1 MDNPPR
7 ELRNDIQKH
16 IQEKHTNDN
25 IDHGDILQPSGVR
38 GVIRPGRIMDWVISN
53 NRWHFLCHLNLFV
66 YPLLFII
73 KKMGF

>member
-25 IDHGDILQPSGVR
+25 IDGGYIFSATWLRCIVRSNHALDRVLLGHGYNFLLYISIILWA
-38 GVIRPGRIMDWVISN
+38 I
-53 NRWHFLCHLNLFV
+53 FLLN
-66 YPLLFII
+66 
-73 KKMGF
+73 